1 MMEMLQAAGSRGQQC
16 ALRRCFLPESSAGK
30 RLSGLRRAVI
40 EPEWKPVWQPGREKV
55 GSVRAVL
62 WAGGLGSDLPEPNRL
77 RQRVDA
83 EAIIGLQCEADKA
96 KMWPT
101 ITIANTHS
109 LFVNDGFPPLI
120 PIYWGFFRPMSGSK
134 NRLADAAP

>member
-1 MMEMLQAAGSRGQQC
+1 TVSHFSGC
-16 ALRRCFLPESSAGK
+16 ALGRK
-30 RLSGLRRAVI
+30 RL
-40 EPEWKPVWQPGREKV
+40 
-55 GSVRAVL
+55 VRSEQVL

-109 LFVNDGFPPLI
+109 LFVNEPSQQLV
-120 PIYWGFFRPMSGSK
+120 PIYWCCVYAHSGDPD
-134 NRLADAAP
+134 RFAEAAP

>member
-1 MMEMLQAAGSRGQQC
+1 M
-16 ALRRCFLPESSAGK
+16 
-30 RLSGLRRAVI
+30 
-40 EPEWKPVWQPGREKV
+40 
-55 GSVRAVL
+55 
-62 WAGGLGSDLPEPNRL
+62 GSDLPEPNRL

-109 LFVNDGFPPLI
+109 LFVNDGFPPLF